1 MNATMLV
8 KHKMNALAD
17 ADTFSK
23 IEKDLQQ
30 DEELNLLADES
41 DAEDLEL
48 AQEDEEDAEW
58 DDDELAQ
65 TSDDLKL
72 LAELNSGYEEMEQ
85 SSALAQ
91 VDGWF
96 SFA

>member
-1 MNATMLV
+1 MKQSVLIALLGSLNATMLV

-17 ADTFSK
+17 ADTLSK

-72 LAELNSGYEEMEQ
+72 LAELNSG
-85 SSALAQ
+85 
-91 VDGWF
+91 
-96 SFA
+96 